1 MKTVTIN
8 LDGKLEQQV
17 DALSRREGRD
27 AASVIL
33 DLLKRS
39 LSEAQGRTREA
50 PGLEEIFASPVP
62 SPFDAMSEEDVMAVV
77 EAEIAAV
84 RAARRSAQQ
93 GG

>member
-17 DALSRREGRD
+17 EALSRQEGRD

-33 DLLKRS
+33 GVLKRS
-39 LSEAQGRTREA
+39 LAEAEGRTRA
-50 PGLEEIFASPVP
+50 ASGLEEIFASPVP
-62 SPFDAMSEEDVMAVV
+62 SPFDAMSEEEVMALV

-84 RAARRSAQQ
+84 RAAHRSA
-93 GG
+93 

>member
-17 DALSRREGRD
+17 EALSRQEGRD
-27 AASVIL
+27 AASIIL
-33 DLLKRS
+33 DVLERS
-39 LSEAQGRTREA
+39 FGEADGHTRAA

-77 EAEIAAV
+77 EEEIAAV
-84 RAARRSAQQ
+84 RAAQRSA
-93 GG
+93 

>member
-17 DALSRREGRD
+17 EALSRQEGRD

-33 DLLKRS
+33 DVLKRS
-39 LSEAQGRTREA
+39 LAEAEGRTRA
-50 PGLEEIFASPVP
+50 GPGLEEIFATPVP

-84 RAARRSAQQ
+84 RAAQRFA
-93 GG
+93 